1 MVVWWWYLDCIL
13 GYHRG
18 GGSAEG
24 TDDHMGSSLSIS
36 DSHQLVVKHEPCT
49 VWCLDLQLTAFI
61 FHAFFFVYPLQVW
74 DPISTNTPR
83 YGSNWG
89 TNPTGLLCTVNPP
102 LTTQIFMMSYTPIY
116 TYISFSW
123 WNNVTT
129 HGKTLAFSRLN
140 VILCLKHLHVWR

>member
-1 MVVWWWYLDCIL
+1 M
-13 GYHRG
+13 
-18 GGSAEG
+18 A
-24 TDDHMGSSLSIS
+24 SSLSIS

-89 TNPTGLLCTVNPP
+89 TNPTGLLCTVNP
-102 LTTQIFMMSYTPIY
+102 SYYPNLHDVIY
-116 TYISFSW
+116 THIHLYHPISVFHGETMSQPEKPKGFFSVKCHLPATPPW
-123 WNNVTT
+123 GDFDDVS
-129 HGKTLAFSRLN
+129 GSLGEAARRLSYAQQ
-140 VILCLKHLHVWR
+140 KYP